1 MQRRAFGLRALFAA
15 FLCLLAVQPASAA
28 PIEVSFLASD
38 GSAYGQFAF
47 ERRQPQDNPGTLTG
61 GFIEIRGELI
71 DSSRLFYEYYGI
83 ADSLNIRIAGNEG
96 SGLDSGDF
104 LNLTFGNPDGSS
116 LELPTFGSLSYRL
129 GNISGSTTGTVTAV
143 PEPVSAGLFA
153 AGVGALAWRRRRRS
167 LATA

>member
-1 MQRRAFGLRALFAA
+1 MKRRALSLWSFLAA

-47 ERRQPQDNPGTLTG
+47 ERRDPRDNPGELSG
-61 GFIEIRGELI
+61 GFIEIRGQVI

-83 ADSLNIRIAGNEG
+83 SDSLNIRIAGNEG
-96 SGLDSGDF
+96 SGLDAGDF
-104 LNLTFGNPDGSS
+104 LNLRFGNPDGST
-116 LELPTFGSLSYRL
+116 LELPTWGNLSYSL
-129 GNISGSTTGTVTAV
+129 GGVSGSTIGRVSAV

-153 AGVGALAWRRRRRS
+153 GAVGALAWRRRRRS
-167 LATA
+167 PSAA